1 MPNDRVLAS
10 HNTHIVLSLMGEL
23 VAALRANDPDAF
35 KCWLSGGVQDL
46 GEAALFPTYPIPM
59 PNILDLV
66 SQAPVLEVDVWTRS
80 ASRKEWFAITRGI
93 IQDTIA
99 DMNLDPAAE
108 ADVIEAFTGAGLL

>member
-1 MPNDRVLAS
+1 MPNDRVPAS
-10 HNTHIVLSLMGEL
+10 RNTHIALSLMGEL

-46 GEAALFPTYPIPM
+46 GEAALFPKYPIPM
-59 PNILDLV
+59 PNILDHV
-66 SQAPVLEVDVWTRS
+66 SQVPVLEIDVWPRS
-80 ASRKEWFAITRGI
+80 ASRKEWFAITRRI

-108 ADVIEAFTGAGLL
+108 AEVIEAFKGAGLL

>member
-1 MPNDRVLAS
+1 
-10 HNTHIVLSLMGEL
+10 MGEL

-80 ASRKEWFAITRGI
+80 ASRKEWFAITRRV

>member
-1 MPNDRVLAS
+1 MPNDRVLES
-10 HNTHIVLSLMGEL
+10 RNTHIVLSLMREL

-66 SQAPVLEVDVWTRS
+66 SQAPVLEVDGWTRS
-80 ASRKEWFAITRGI
+80 ASRKEWFAITRRV